1 MKRGTRIL
9 LVLIILIV
17 VLAVIAF
24 FVVSTGGGLLSS
36 STGPAAEMTN
46 IVILSQPVAMDSEI
60 TAEVLGTMP
69 YPKDN
74 MNPSMIIDK
83 NMVIGKYA
91 KFQLG
96 GGLPLTLDMLQ
107 DRPGMAQTG
116 SQAAKTISPGLVAV
130 SIPVSQ
136 LSSVAYGI
144 KDGDKVNLIITTN
157 FYDVDTEFQSKL
169 PNDTS
174 TVVDPNAETAT
185 GSSDGS
191 TTNVQVQ
198 SSGLVASAST
208 SGWGSRQGRAELDN
222 ALNEPFYVVPGEA
235 QRPRTVSQML
245 LQDIQVLH
253 VGDFDTNGTQQVAVI
268 EGQPTPTPA
277 PSFLPNVITI
287 MVSPQEA
294 IVLTYLMNINASFNL
309 VLRAPD
315 DTTRIETNAA
325 TLQYLLSQYQIP
337 VPPKLPYIIDN
348 LPYMQ
353 NP

>member
-24 FVVSTGGGLLSS
+24 FVISTGGGLLSTT
-36 STGPAAEMTN
+36 TGPAPEMTN

-144 KDGDKVNLIITTN
+144 KDGDKVNLIITAN
-157 FYDVDTEFQSKL
+157 FYDVDTDYQSKL
-169 PNDTS
+169 PN
-174 TVVDPNAETAT
+174 
-185 GSSDGS
+185 
-191 TTNVQVQ
+191 
-198 SSGLVASAST
+198 ST
-208 SGWGSRQGRAELDN
+208 SGITRSENGEGVSVSSSDWSSRRGRAELDN
-222 ALNEPFYVVPGEA
+222 SLNQVFYVVPQEP

-245 LQDIQVLH
+245 LQNIQILH
-253 VGDFDTNGTQQVAVI
+253 VGDFTVDGSKQTAAV

-277 PSFLPNVITI
+277 PVYLPNVVTL

-294 IVLTYLMNINASFNL
+294 IVLTYLMSINASFNM

-315 DTTRIETNAA
+315 DTTKIETDAA

-337 VPPKLPYIIDN
+337 VPSKLPYIIDN
-348 LPYMQ
+348 MPFNNMP
-353 NP
+353 NVTTP

>member
-9 LVLIILIV
+9 LILIILIV
-17 VLAVIAF
+17 VLAVVAF
-24 FVVSTGGGLLSS
+24 FVISNGGGLLSTTS
-36 STGPAAEMTN
+36 APAQEMTN
-46 IVILSQPVAMDSEI
+46 IVILSQPVGMDSEI

-74 MNPSMIIDK
+74 MNPAMIIDK

-144 KDGDKVNLIITTN
+144 KDGDRVNLIITTN
-157 FYDVDTEFQSKL
+157 FYDVDTDYQSKL
-169 PNDTS
+169 PNNTS
-174 TVVDPNAETAT
+174 DLTVSLGGETVSAETK
-185 GSSDGS
+185 D
-191 TTNVQVQ
+191 
-198 SSGLVASAST
+198 
-208 SGWGSRQGRAELDN
+208 WIMRRGRAELDN
-222 ALNEPFYVVPGEA
+222 SLNKAFYVVAQEP

-245 LQDIQVLH
+245 LQNIQILH
-253 VGDFDTNGTQQVAVI
+253 VGDFTVGGTQQVAVV

-277 PSFLPNVITI
+277 PVYLPNVVTL

-294 IVLTYLMNINASFNL
+294 IVLTYLMSINASFNM

-315 DTTRIETNAA
+315 DTTKIETDAA

-337 VPPKLPYIIDN
+337 VPSKLPYIMDNVPYNN
-348 LPYMQ
+348 LP
-353 NP
+353 NATTP